1 MSVLITGASGFVG
14 GAVCALA
21 ASRGLSVRPVFRD
34 ALSAARSGVKISQ
47 AALVGDIGAATGWGH
62 ALHGIDSVI
71 HCAADTGVGSAHII
85 DVARRLREVNVEG
98 TINLATQAVSM
109 GVRRFVFVSSV
120 KVNGE
125 STSLGRPFTTRDN
138 PAPSDGYAASK
149 ADAEAALLE
158 IGRRGSMEVVV
169 VRPPLVYGR
178 GMKGNLL
185 GLLRWI
191 ARGVPLPLGA
201 VRDNR
206 RSVIAAGNLADF
218 LLLCTT
224 HPNAAGQ
231 VFLVSD
237 GTDLSTAALIETMA
251 EGMGIRARLLGVSPA
266 LISNC
271 AVLLG
276 KHDMAK
282 RLLGSLQVDISKAQL
297 MLGWHPPVTTR
308 EGFRLLSAEGP

>member
-14 GAVCALA
+14 GAVCMLA
-21 ASRGLSVRPVFRD
+21 ESRGLAVRPAFRD
-34 ALSAARSGVKISQ
+34 GLSAARSGAQISQ
-47 AALVGDIGAATGWGH
+47 AALVGDIGSSTGWEH
-62 ALHGIDSVI
+62 ALNGIDAVI
-71 HCAADTGVGSAHII
+71 HCAAATGVGAGQ
-85 DVARRLREVNVEG
+85 VAEVESNLREVNVAG
-98 TINLATQAVSM
+98 TINLATQAASM

-125 STSLGRPFTTRDN
+125 STSLGCPFKPSDS

-149 ADAEAALLE
+149 ADAEEALLE
-158 IGRRGSMEVVV
+158 IGRRRSMEVVV

-185 GLLRWI
+185 GLLRLI

-206 RSVIAAGNLADF
+206 RSVIAVENLADF
-218 LLLCTT
+218 LLLCIA
-224 HPNAAGQ
+224 HPNVSGQ

-237 GTDLSTAALIETMA
+237 GADLSTAALIETMA
-251 EGMGIRARLLGVSPA
+251 ESMGIRARLWGVSPA
-266 LISNC
+266 LIRNC

-276 KHDMAK
+276 KRDMAK

-297 MLGWHPPVTTR
+297 MLGWHPPITTR
-308 EGFRLLSAEGP
+308 EGFRFLSVEGR